1 MITVTH
7 PTSNTFSRAAA
18 RAFLSAG
25 LLREF
30 NTCFAWDSH
39 NLFSRLLPDKLLKQL
54 ARRSFPEIPQELI
67 HSHPWRELLRLS
79 GLFSRNQ
86 LLSRRETG
94 FISVDAIY
102 HSLDSHVAKRIRN
115 TPDILGVYSYED
127 GALETFKAARLND
140 IKCFYDLPIGYW
152 RAGHTI
158 FSEEKEIN
166 PSWSCTLTSLSD
178 SQSKLARK
186 DEELSLAD
194 AVIVPSEF
202 VRSTLTS
209 YNACSAPIHVLP
221 FGTDLTS
228 SPSVL
233 EPSTVQ
239 TSPLRVLFVGSLS
252 QRKGLSYALEAVE
265 LLGDQ
270 VSFTLIGKPLVS
282 NCDPLN
288 SALSRHTWIPSLPH
302 HEVLEQ
308 MRQHDVLLFPTLF
321 DGFGLVI
328 TEALSQ
334 GLPVITTTNSG
345 GPECIRDNVEGFIV
359 PIRDSNSIAV
369 CLEKLIKNKELLLN
383 MKNAAIL
390 RSRDLSWKFYEERL
404 LSIVQSCF

>member
-18 RAFLSAG
+18 RAFLSAE

-30 NTCFAWDSH
+30 NTCFSWDTH
-39 NLFSRLLPDKLLKQL
+39 NLLSRLLPDKLLKQL

-79 GLFSRNQ
+79 GLFNEIQ
-86 LLSRRETG
+86 LLSCRETG
-94 FISVDAIY
+94 LLSVDAVY
-102 HSLDSHVAKRIRN
+102 HSLDSHVAKRIRK
-115 TPDILGVYSYED
+115 TPDISGVYSYED

-166 PSWSCTLTSLSD
+166 PAWSCTLTGLSD
-178 SQSKLARK
+178 SKPKLARK

-209 YNACSAPIHVLP
+209 YNACSAPIYVLP
-221 FGTDLTS
+221 FGTDLSTS
-228 SPSVL
+228 LSVL
-233 EPSTVQ
+233 EPSTCD
-239 TSPLRVLFVGSLS
+239 TFPLRVLFVGSLS

-265 LLGDQ
+265 LMGDQ

-288 SALSRHTWIPSLPH
+288 SALSRHNWIPSLPH

-308 MRQHDVLLFPTLF
+308 MRHHDVLLFPTLF

-359 PIRDSNSIAV
+359 PIRDSNSIAA
-369 CLEKLIKNKELLLN
+369 CLEKLANDRELLFK
-383 MKNAAIL
+383 MKKAALL
-390 RSRDLSWKFYEERL
+390 RSRDLSWKYYEDGL
-404 LSIVQSCF
+404 LSIVQSCL